1 MKFRRTFKVE
11 TVQNMGSDEM
21 IARAARGFYGEAFP
35 ATVYAQDILALLEGG
50 GEDK

>member
-21 IARAARGFYGEAFP
+21 IARAARNE
-35 ATVYAQDILALLEGG
+35 QEGTFKSDRG
-50 GEDK
+50 NRGS

>member
-21 IARAARGFYGEAFP
+21 IA
-35 ATVYAQDILALLEGG
+35 ALLEGG
-50 GEDK
+50 AE

>member
-21 IARAARGFYGEAFP
+21 IARAAGIDFDTLTEA
-35 ATVYAQDILALLEGG
+35 TDTRDQKDEQ
-50 GEDK
+50 E